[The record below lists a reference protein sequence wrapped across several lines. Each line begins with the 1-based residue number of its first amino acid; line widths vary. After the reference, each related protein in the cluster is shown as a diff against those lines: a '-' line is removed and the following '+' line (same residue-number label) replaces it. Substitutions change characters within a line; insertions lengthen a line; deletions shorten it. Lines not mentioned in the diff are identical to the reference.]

1 MRPCH
6 QWLRESDVHILF
18 LTDNFPPERN
28 APASRVYEHACY
40 WVRWGHRVTVLTCAP
55 NFPEGKV
62 YAGYRNRWY
71 QVEEVDGIRVVRVKT
86 FIAKNEGVLLRIL
99 DYLSFMV
106 TGFVAGLLQRRPD
119 VVVATSPQ
127 FFTVVAGW
135 AVAALRRLP
144 FVFELRDLW
153 PASIQAVG
161 ALRASTAL
169 RWLERL
175 ELFFYRRAAKVVA
188 LTEAFKHDLVARG
201 IPAEHVAVVLNG
213 FDFARYTPQPRDMS
227 LTQQLG
233 LEGCFV
239 VGYIGTHGMAH
250 ALDRVL
256 DAAALLR
263 DTPAIRFLF
272 VGAGA
277 VRDALIAQAARQHL
291 ENVMFVP
298 AQPKTRMP
306 AYWSVCDLA
315 LVPLKDTPLFTT
327 VIPSKIFEAMGMG
340 RAIVLAAP
348 EGEASQILR
357 ATGAGVV
364 VPPECPTAMA
374 HAIRELYHDKALVE
388 RSARQALRAAPQFS
402 REQQAR
408 DLMQI
413 FEQVVGTSPSSR
425 PG

>member
-1 MRPCH
+1 M
-6 QWLRESDVHILF
+6 HILF

-40 WVRWGHRVTVLTCAP
+40 WARWGHRVTILTCAP

-86 FIAKNEGVLLRIL
+86 FIAKNEGVLLRTL

-106 TGFVAGLLQRRPD
+106 TGFVAGMLQTRPD
-119 VVVATSPQ
+119 IVVATSPQ

-135 AVAALRRLP
+135 AVAALRRLS

-153 PASIQAVG
+153 PASISAVG
-161 ALRASTAL
+161 ALRASTVL
-169 RWLERL
+169 RWLEHL
-175 ELFFYRRAAKVVA
+175 ELFCYWRAAKVVA
-188 LTEAFKHDLVARG
+188 LTEAFKHDLVSRS
-201 IPAEHVAVVLNG
+201 IPAEHVEVVLNG

-227 LTQQLG
+227 LAQQLG

-239 VGYIGTHGMAH
+239 VGYLGTHGMAH

-263 DTPAIRFLF
+263 DVPAIRFLF

-277 VRDALIAQAARQHL
+277 VRDALIAQATQQRL
-291 ENVMFVP
+291 DNVMFVP
-298 AQPKTRMP
+298 AQPKARMP

-315 LVPLKDTPLFTT
+315 LVPLKNTPLFTT

-348 EGEASQILR
+348 EGEASQIIQ
-357 ATGAGVV
+357 ATGAGVI
-364 VPPECPTAMA
+364 VPPECPAAMA
-374 HAIRELYHDKALVE
+374 RAIQELYHDKALVE
-388 RSARQALRAAPQFS
+388 RSAMHALRAAPQFS
-402 REQQAR
+402 REQHAR
-408 DLMQI
+408 DLIQI
-413 FEQVVGTSPSSR
+413 FEQIVGMSPSSR

>member
-1 MRPCH
+1 MRHCR
-6 QWLRESDVHILF
+6 QWPGDSGMHILF

-40 WVRWGHRVTVLTCAP
+40 WARWGHRVTVLTCAP

-62 YAGYRNRWY
+62 YAGYGNRWY
-71 QVEEVDGIRVVRVKT
+71 QVEEIDGIHVVRVKT

-99 DYLSFMV
+99 DYLSFMAI
-106 TGFVAGLLQRRPD
+106 GFLAGLLQTRPD

-135 AVAALRRLP
+135 AIAALRRLP

-153 PASIQAVG
+153 PASIRAVG
-161 ALRASTAL
+161 ALRAGTAL

-188 LTEAFKHDLVARG
+188 LTEAFKHDLVSRG

-256 DAAALLR
+256 EAAALLR
-263 DTPAIRFLF
+263 DTPAIRLLF

-277 VRDALIAQAARQHL
+277 VRDTLIAQAAQQHL
-291 ENVMFVP
+291 DNVIFVP

-306 AYWSVCDLA
+306 AYWSICDLA
-315 LVPLKDTPLFTT
+315 LVPLKNTPLFTT
-327 VIPSKIFEAMGMG
+327 VLPSKIFEAMGMG

-348 EGEASQILR
+348 EGEASQIIR

-364 VPPECPTAMA
+364 VAPECPTAMA
-374 HAIRELYHDKALVE
+374 RAIRELYHDKALAE
-388 RSARQALRAAPQFS
+388 QSAMHALRAAPQFS

-408 DLMQI
+408 DLIHI
-413 FEQVVGTSPSSR
+413 FEQVVGMSASSR